1 MAKKNPEPQTIEGEV
16 IESRSQALQVSPP
29 ANIAMLSPVVD
40 LATAQRQLAEF
51 QTFVASYL
59 VEGTEG
65 EGDFGTLPGT
75 KRKCLHQSGAHKL
88 AELFGFAP
96 TFPDNRIRRT
106 ERWDMTPPLFDYEVT
121 CVLWRKG
128 TQFVIAEGLG
138 SCSSYETKYKYR
150 QGERKCPS
158 CNQATIIKGK
168 AEYGGGWLCFK
179 KKGGCG
185 AKFEDGDQ
193 AIETQTVSRVL
204 NEDMADS
211 KNTILKIAVKRALV
225 SAVIA
230 ATRSSGIFTPDM
242 EHAEGSAPEVSAG
255 ETSQPASSGLKTKKF
270 AGTVIDAQRID
281 AGDHQVLVLKLRYA
295 AKRKGK
301 DGKWTT
307 VTEETIVVAEQSN
320 FMRLLER
327 SRDTKIEVEC
337 SQQPG
342 GKGKAYW
349 RIEKLISG
357 GSQPPPTETNQPAS
371 ETKAAP
377 AETKPAEGKTLPKAT
392 DICECGHAAGNHSYG
407 ADACTTPD
415 CACQSFRVKTT
426 QTTQTRNSGP
436 ETGAAKS
443 TSFTPSAQPAAQPAS
458 SPAQPATVPATPV
471 IVGQPPV
478 IAKVQRNLVMAGGK
492 KKAVEWLQVRGKV
505 RGFGWSKDKHG
516 VYQLLQA
523 PTVATTS
530 KRSEYIAVVL
540 EGLPQ
545 WPENQKGGHDLFL
558 CWHKSLF
565 ECMKTLKV
573 GDTFIFCYEQETVA
587 DGLTFAAIEDCEFVN
602 GVEYL
607 NGKPA
612 LPAAGEVSK

>member
-193 AIETQTVSRVL
+193 AIETQTVGRVL

-281 AGDHQVLVLKLRYA
+281 AGDHQVLVLKLKYGS
-295 AKRKGK
+295 KRKGK
-301 DGKWTT
+301 DGKWST
-307 VTEETIVVAEQSN
+307 VTEETIVVAEQAN

-337 SQQPG
+337 SQQAG

-357 GSQPPPTETNQPAS
+357 GTEPPAS
-371 ETKAAP
+371 ETKAP
-377 AETKPAEGKTLPKAT
+377 ETKPAEGKTMPKAT
-392 DICECGHAAGNHSYG
+392 DPCQCGHVAGDHAYG
-407 ADACTTPD
+407 SDACSMPA
-415 CACQSFRVKTT
+415 CACKAFV
-426 QTTQTRNSGP
+426 
-436 ETGAAKS
+436 AKS
-443 TSFTPSAQPAAQPAS
+443 SQRAATASPAEKPASAPVNQPSAQPAS
-458 SPAQPATVPATPV
+458 SPAQPATSTPAPV

-478 IAKVQRNLVMAGGK
+478 VAKVQRNLVMAGGK

-545 WPENQKGGHDLFL
+545 WPENQKSGHDLFL

-587 DGLTFAAIEDCEFVN
+587 DGRVYLQLEDIEFIN
-602 GVEYL
+602 GTEYL

-612 LPAAGEVSK
+612 LPAAGEVAK

>member
-1 MAKKNPEPQTIEGEV
+1 V
-16 IESRSQALQVSPP
+16 
-29 ANIAMLSPVVD
+29 
-40 LATAQRQLAEF
+40 
-51 QTFVASYL
+51 
-59 VEGTEG
+59 
-65 EGDFGTLPGT
+65 
-75 KRKCLHQSGAHKL
+75 
-88 AELFGFAP
+88 
-96 TFPDNRIRRT
+96 
-106 ERWDMTPPLFDYEVT
+106 
-121 CVLWRKG
+121 
-128 TQFVIAEGLG
+128 
-138 SCSSYETKYKYR
+138 
-150 QGERKCPS
+150 
-158 CNQATIIKGK
+158 GK
-168 AEYGGGWLCFK
+168 PEYGGGFVCFK

-185 AKFEDGDQ
+185 ATFEHLPGEEHPAETTQESTQ
-193 AIETQTVSRVL
+193 AQ
-204 NEDMADS
+204 A
-211 KNTILKIAVKRALV
+211 K
-225 SAVIA
+225 
-230 ATRSSGIFTPDM
+230 G
-242 EHAEGSAPEVSAG
+242 
-255 ETSQPASSGLKTKKF
+255 KKF

-295 AKRKGK
+295 AKRKSK
-301 DGKWTT
+301 DGKWST

-357 GSQPPPTETNQPAS
+357 ELQPPSTD
-371 ETKAAP
+371 ETKAAQ
-377 AETKPAEGKTLPKAT
+377 AETKPAEGKTMPKAT

-415 CACQSFRVKTT
+415 CACQGFV
-426 QTTQTRNSGP
+426 
-436 ETGAAKS
+436 AKS
-443 TSFTPSAQPAAQPAS
+443 PQRGATGLPAEKPASTPASKPTPQPAS
-458 SPAQPATVPATPV
+458 SPAQPATSTPAPV

-478 IAKVQRNLVMAGGK
+478 VAKVQRNLVMAGGK

-516 VYQLLQA
+516 VYQLLQV

-545 WPENQKGGHDLFL
+545 WPENQKAGHDLFL

-587 DGLTFAAIEDCEFVN
+587 DGRTFAAIEDCEFVN
-602 GVEYL
+602 GTEYL

>member
-193 AIETQTVSRVL
+193 AIETQTVGRVL

-270 AGTVIDAQRID
+270 AGTVVDAQRVD
-281 AGDHQVLVLKLRYA
+281 AGDHQVLVLKLKYGS
-295 AKRKGK
+295 KRKGK
-301 DGKWTT
+301 DGKWST
-307 VTEETIVVAEQSN
+307 VTEETIVVAEQAN

-337 SQQPG
+337 SQQAG

-357 GSQPPPTETNQPAS
+357 GTEPPAS
-371 ETKAAP
+371 ETKAP
-377 AETKPAEGKTLPKAT
+377 ETKPAEGKTMPKAT
-392 DICECGHAAGNHSYG
+392 DPCQCGHVAGDHAYG
-407 ADACTTPD
+407 SDACSMPA
-415 CACQSFRVKTT
+415 CACKAFV
-426 QTTQTRNSGP
+426 
-436 ETGAAKS
+436 AKS
-443 TSFTPSAQPAAQPAS
+443 SQRAATASPAEKPASAPVNQPSAQPAS
-458 SPAQPATVPATPV
+458 SPAQPATSTPTPV
-471 IVGQPPV
+471 IVGKPPV
-478 IAKVQRNLVMAGGK
+478 VAKVQRNLVMAGGK

-505 RGFGWSKDKHG
+505 RGFGWSKDNHG
-516 VYQLLQA
+516 VYQLSQA

-587 DGLTFAAIEDCEFVN
+587 DGRVYLQLEDIEFIN

>member
-337 SQQPG
+337 SQQAG

-357 GSQPPPTETNQPAS
+357 GTEPPAS
-371 ETKAAP
+371 ETKAP
-377 AETKPAEGKTLPKAT
+377 ETKPAEGKTMPKAT
-392 DICECGHAAGNHSYG
+392 DPCQCGHVAGDHAYG
-407 ADACTTPD
+407 SDACSMPA
-415 CACQSFRVKTT
+415 CACKAFV
-426 QTTQTRNSGP
+426 
-436 ETGAAKS
+436 AKS
-443 TSFTPSAQPAAQPAS
+443 SQRAATASPAEKPASAPVNQPSAQPAS
-458 SPAQPATVPATPV
+458 SPAQPATSTPTPV
-471 IVGQPPV
+471 IVGKPPV
-478 IAKVQRNLVMAGGK
+478 VAKVQRNLVMAGGK

-505 RGFGWSKDKHG
+505 RGFGWSKDNHG
-516 VYQLLQA
+516 VYQLSQA

-587 DGLTFAAIEDCEFVN
+587 DGRVYLQLEDIEFIN

>member
-193 AIETQTVSRVL
+193 AIETQTVGRVL

-337 SQQPG
+337 SQQAG

-357 GSQPPPTETNQPAS
+357 GTEPPAS
-371 ETKAAP
+371 ETKAP
-377 AETKPAEGKTLPKAT
+377 ETKPAEGKTMPKAT
-392 DICECGHAAGNHSYG
+392 DPCQCGHVAGDHAYG
-407 ADACTTPD
+407 SDACSMPA
-415 CACQSFRVKTT
+415 CACKAFV
-426 QTTQTRNSGP
+426 
-436 ETGAAKS
+436 AKS
-443 TSFTPSAQPAAQPAS
+443 SQRAATASPAEKPASAPVNQPSAQPAS
-458 SPAQPATVPATPV
+458 SPAQPATSTPTPV
-471 IVGQPPV
+471 IVGKPPV
-478 IAKVQRNLVMAGGK
+478 VAKVQRNLVMAGGK

-505 RGFGWSKDKHG
+505 RGFGWSKDNHG
-516 VYQLLQA
+516 VYQLSQA

-587 DGLTFAAIEDCEFVN
+587 DGRVYLQLEDIEFIN